1 MAGIT
6 AAQAQTQ
13 LDLYLTA
20 ETKVLLGQEYE
31 IAGRRL
37 KRADLDSIR
46 EGIAYW
52 NAQVQRLANG
62 ATGARVRG
70 LTLG

>member
-1 MAGIT
+1 MAGLT
-6 AAQAQTQ
+6 QAQAQTQ

-31 IAGRRL
+31 IGGRRL
-37 KRADLDSIR
+37 KRADLTAIR

-52 NAQVQRLANG
+52 NGQVQRLA
-62 ATGARVRG
+62 TGAGARTRG